1 MRKGQLS
8 SGFYTGNSGKARFQR
23 VRPGIPVV
31 VLAAG
36 LMLAACSTA
45 EEADGFTP
53 ISGFAGVV
61 AADEPRAAVVG
72 REVLGLGGS
81 AVDAAVAMYF
91 TMAVTMPSR
100 ASLGG
105 GGVCVT
111 FDGAERQGAAIEFL
125 PRAAASGGIVPTGM
139 RAMAVLHARH
149 GVLRW
154 EQLLTPAETLAR
166 FGHAVS
172 RAFSQDLQAEA
183 ERIAGN
189 PKLARLFMARSG
201 RLART
206 GDKIIQ
212 TELSAVLSG
221 IRQQGAGYLHS
232 GPFARR
238 LADASSAVGMPL
250 SIEDVRNSLPR
261 ITEAVAVPAGKDVAF
276 FAPPRATGGVVAAQ
290 IWEALANLEGFGGAD
305 DARLHAFAEV
315 SARAFAQRAAWM
327 TPDGSSRDPA
337 QDLVSTDR
345 IKAMMAGYSD
355 SRHTST
361 DAFSPPP
368 REISSGS
375 PSAGYVVGDRFG
387 NAIACTFTMNRSFG
401 AGRVAEGTGILLAA
415 PPRSPND
422 GANVLTAV
430 IVGNVRTG
438 TLRFAGTA
446 AGGAQGATAL
456 ARVMLE
462 TLDREQPLATAI
474 AVPRVHH
481 GGAPDELLLEGG
493 IDAGTRAG
501 LQSRGYTLREVPEL
515 GRVNAFYCDNGL
527 RGSEEDCNVTTDP
540 RGAGLASTAQ

>member
-1 MRKGQLS
+1 MSL
-8 SGFYTGNSGKARFQR
+8 
-23 VRPGIPVV
+23 
-31 VLAAG
+31 L
-36 LMLAACSTA
+36 LAACSTG
-45 EEADGFTP
+45 EEIDGVTP

-72 REVLGLGGS
+72 RDVLGLGGT

-91 TMAVTMPSR
+91 TMAVTIPSR

-111 FDGAERQGAAIEFL
+111 FDAQKRRGEAINFL
-125 PRAAASGGIVPTGM
+125 PRSTASGGIVPSGM

-149 GVLRW
+149 GILRW
-154 EQLLTPAETLAR
+154 EQMLTPAERLAR

-172 RAFSQDLQAEA
+172 RAFSQDLAAEA
-183 ERIAGN
+183 ERITAN
-189 PKLARLFMARSG
+189 PELMRLFMARSG

-206 GDKIIQ
+206 GDRIIQ
-212 TELSAVLSG
+212 SELSTVISG

-238 LADASSAVGMPL
+238 LADASSVVGMPL
-250 SIEDVRNSLPR
+250 SVDDVRDSLPK
-261 ITEAVAVPAGKDVAF
+261 ITEAVAVPSGKDVAF

-290 IWEALANLEGFGGAD
+290 IWEVLTNVESFGGAE
-305 DARLHAFAEV
+305 DARLHAFAEA

-327 TPDGSSRDPA
+327 APDGSSREPVSE
-337 QDLVSTDR
+337 LVAANR
-345 IKAMMAGYSD
+345 VEAMMAGYSD
-355 SRHTST
+355 SRHTPAAT
-361 DAFSPPP
+361 FSPPP
-368 REISSGS
+368 RKISSGS
-375 PSAGYVVGDRFG
+375 PSAGFVVGDRFG
-387 NAIACTFTMNRSFG
+387 NAVACSFTMNRPFG

-430 IVGNVRTG
+430 VVGNVRTG
-438 TLRFAGTA
+438 TFRFAGTA

-462 TLDREQPLATAI
+462 TLDREQPLATAV
-474 AVPRVHH
+474 AAPRVHH
-481 GGAPDELLLEGG
+481 GGAPDELWLEPG

-501 LQSRGYTLREVPEL
+501 LESRGHTLREMENL
-515 GRVNAFYCDNGL
+515 GRVNAFYCDKGL
-527 RGSEEDCNVTTDP
+527 RGSQEECIVTVDP
-540 RGAGLASTAQ
+540 RGAGLASIAQ